1 MSEHGACECGGGPL
15 GGVER
20 GEGVGLITEVKQDVT
35 AVARAPK
42 LRVVARKQG
51 GVDTSVGHP
60 GLLGGVLQAC
70 GGVGRG
76 QAYGSVQMGV
86 VFDTET
92 VVPRTLAAPTIKG
105 RYQGG
110 RRVIAA
116 NDRRGPA
123 RRGLEG
129 V

>member
-1 MSEHGACECGGGPL
+1 MRGRPAGRRRAWGGGRTDS
-15 GGVER
+15 R
-20 GEGVGLITEVKQDVT
+20 GKQDVT